1 MTPAGA
7 APGPIAR
14 AAHGRR
20 RLPWR
25 TRSPWRG
32 TARPSWL
39 LGAALFVLLAV
50 AAASQAIAG
59 RGGADPRAPTT
70 LLELREAEASV
81 DIDGARHTL
90 RAALPY
96 HWDRR
101 HPGSAGSAR
110 FVIDF
115 ALDEVPE
122 VPWAAFIGR
131 VGNAYEIRL
140 NDLLLSRAGELDVP
154 DDADFAKV
162 PKLMTIPVGLL
173 RQANRLELLIRA
185 DVGRRAGLAPIVL
198 GPETTVRSVHDSAS
212 RFRVRGSMV
221 VVAVSLLAGVIALML
236 WLTQV
241 DGDARGRPRRDALY
255 LYAWGAELCFALRMS
270 DALIERPPLSW
281 PAWNAVTTGALGG
294 WVGCLTLFCMV
305 LVDQDR
311 VRSSAWRR
319 ALPALAIASGAA
331 AGFASVAWARPMVL
345 TAWQGVL
352 AVACIVFCIA
362 YLVRTVRNPAPMQR
376 LVAAALVLNVAVGLR
391 DWAVFRLSDAYGH
404 DTLLRYTALAFGLSL
419 GYIAIQRFRT
429 ATSQARELLAN
440 LSDRVAERESALAES
455 HRQYDVLSREQARVG
470 ERERILRDMHDG
482 VGSSLSAA
490 IRQLQGGQV
499 GSDAVVATLRDAL
512 DRLKLSIDAMSVPPG
527 DVVALLANLRH
538 RLEPRLV
545 GAGLAL
551 EWEVS
556 EMAPVARFDAEA
568 MRVLQSL
575 VLEAVSNVLQHAG
588 ANTLRIEA
596 EEVATGP
603 RVRIIDDGRGFDA
616 STRGPRA
623 IAARA
628 GTLHARLAVDGTPG
642 RTTVEI
648 VLPRAVP

>member
-1 MTPAGA
+1 MRPARA

-14 AAHGRR
+14 AARACRQRSGW
-20 RLPWR
+20 P
-25 TRSPWRG
+25 RSPLR
-32 TARPSWL
+32 ARVRLSRL
-39 LGAALFVLLAV
+39 MGGVLLV
-50 AAASQAIAG
+50 LLIAAAIPQAVAG
-59 RGGADPRAPTT
+59 RGGADPHAPTT
-70 LLELREAEASV
+70 LIELREAAARV
-81 DIDGARHTL
+81 DIDGVTRTL
-90 RAALPY
+90 PVALPY

-101 HPGSAGSAR
+101 HAGHAGTAR

-115 ALDEVPE
+115 ALDEVPD

-131 VGNAYEIRL
+131 VGNAYEVRL
-140 NDLLLSRAGELDVP
+140 NDLPLSRAGELDAP
-154 DDADFAKV
+154 DGADFAKV

-173 RQANRLELLIRA
+173 RKSNRLEIVIRA

-221 VVAVSLLAGVIALML
+221 VVAVSLLAGAVALML

-270 DALIERPPLSW
+270 DALIERPPVPW
-281 PAWNAVTTGALGG
+281 PVWNAVTTAALGG

-331 AGFASVAWARPMVL
+331 AGFTSVAWARPLVL

-362 YLVRTVRNPAPMQR
+362 YLVRMVRQPAPMQR

-391 DWAVFRLSDAYGH
+391 DWTVFRLSDAYGH
-404 DTLLRYTALAFGLSL
+404 DTLLRYSALAFGLAL
-419 GYIAIQRFRT
+419 GYIAVQRFRT
-429 ATSQARELLAN
+429 ATTQARELLST
-440 LSDRVAERESALAES
+440 LSGRGV
-455 HRQYDVLSREQARVG
+455 

-482 VGSSLSAA
+482 VGASLSAA
-490 IRQLQGGQV
+490 IRQLQGGQA

-512 DRLKLSIDAMSVPPG
+512 DRLKLSIDVMSVPPG

-551 EWEVS
+551 EWAVS
-556 EMAPVARFDAEA
+556 ELAPVERLDAEA

-575 VLEAVSNVLQHAG
+575 LLEAVSNVLQHAG
-588 ANTLRIEA
+588 ASTVRIEA
-596 EEVATGP
+596 DEVAAGP

-616 STRGPRA
+616 SGRGPRA

-628 GTLHARLAVDGTPG
+628 ATLHARLAVDGTPG
-642 RTTVEI
+642 RATVEI
-648 VLPRAVP
+648 VLPRALP